1 VSVRVEE
8 GVVVGTAVLVVKAVF
23 DAEDV
28 TVLVFVTWAVV
39 DAVTVSVVVWDA
51 VDVLVRAAVRL

>member
-8 GVVVGTAVLVVKAVF
+8 GVVVGTAVLVEIAVL

-28 TVLVFVTWAVV
+28 TVLVFVP
-39 DAVTVSVVVWDA
+39 DAVIDPVTV
-51 VDVLVRAAVRL
+51 